1 MVQYVCDQFHAK
13 QSRIRIEP
21 EIVAWTEFETK
32 LTAAIA
38 AGDPPD
44 VATLFGS
51 TAIPTF
57 ANEEAIVAL
66 NEIEGYDDAAVQA
79 WMDPNVYKLG
89 QYDDK
94 VYGLSYWAG
103 AFAIMWNKAN
113 FTEAGL
119 DPEVGP
125 TTIAE
130 LDALADT
137 LTVRDADGNI
147 SRLGFSS
154 NDLWLWGTVFGGSF
168 FDDAAGKITAND
180 PNIVEAPHLDE
191 DLPREIRPSE
201 GRRIPGGPLL
211 RARSEPRSLYLGPVR
226 HASSGPLEAW

>member
-1 MVQYVCDQFHAK
+1 MPRA
-13 QSRIRIEP
+13 IRQ
-21 EIVAWTEFETK
+21 TS
-32 LTAAIA
+32 
-38 AGDPPD
+38 PPCS
-44 VATLFGS
+44 ARPRSL
-51 TAIPTF
+51 TF

-66 NEIEGYDDAAVQA
+66 NDIEGYDDAAVQA

-89 QYDDK
+89 QYGDK

-130 LDALADT
+130 LDALADS

-168 FDDAAGKITAND
+168 FDAAANKITAND
-180 PNIVEAPHLDE
+180 PNIVEALTWMRTYPEKYDPQKVAE
-191 DLPREIRPSE
+191 FQE
-201 GRRIPGGPLL
+201 GLL

-226 HASSGPLEAW
+226 HASSGPLEAR